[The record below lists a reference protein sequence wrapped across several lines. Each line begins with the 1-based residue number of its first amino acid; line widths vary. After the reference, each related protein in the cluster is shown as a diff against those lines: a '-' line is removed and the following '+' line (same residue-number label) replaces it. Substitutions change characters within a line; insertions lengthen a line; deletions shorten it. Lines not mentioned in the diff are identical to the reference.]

1 MKFFQSPGDPYRN
14 KKHCNM
20 KNNLLGHAALLVATV
35 LLSTSFWSCS
45 KDEDPNLD
53 SEPTPT
59 AIAVTGVTLN
69 KTGIT
74 LHARG
79 GRQRNFDS
87 YRGSGRCHEQGGDVE
102 QRQAGNRHRG
112 CQRQGHG
119 CEGWRSHH
127 HRHHRGRRQ
136 DCHLQGDGRGRNHS
150 GYGCNAQQ
158 DGTHARGA
166 RSRWTAA
173 KL

>member
-1 MKFFQSPGDPYRN
+1 
-14 KKHCNM
+14 M

-69 KTGIT
+69 KTELT
-74 LHARG
+74 L
-79 GRQRNFDS
+79 
-87 YRGSGRCHEQGGDVE
+87 EV
-102 QRQAGNRHRG
+102 
-112 CQRQGHG
+112 
-119 CEGWRSHH
+119 
-127 HRHHRGRRQ
+127 
-136 DCHLQGDGRGRNHS
+136 GRNS
-150 GYGCNAQQ
+150 
-158 DGTHARGA
+158 